1 MQRNITRGLS
11 EQFPGSGGDC
21 AAIVAAALKR
31 DGEFN
36 VPATTGGEGRHFEV
50 IRAGAGKGHIAVIRR
65 VRTNRIVHD
74 DIVFRS
80 DSILVFIDPQTASVV
95 HTNRKTVGAGSA
107 HENLSIAHQ
116 SPGAGYTTGNG
127 VVD

>member
-1 MQRNITRGLS
+1 MQRNSTRGLS
-11 EQFPGSGGDC
+11 QQFPGSGGDC

-36 VPATTGGEGRHFEV
+36 VAATTGAEGRYFEV
-50 IRAGAGKGHIAVIRR
+50 ISAGAGEGHITVIWG
-65 VRTNRIVHD
+65 VRTNRILHNDV
-74 DIVFRS
+74 ILRS
-80 DSILVFIDPQTASVV
+80 NSVLVLVDPQAASVV